1 MRQNVIEI
9 LENRGF
15 IDNLTSPELKKIVEK
30 PVKFYIG
37 FDPTAQ
43 SLHLGNLMGIVAMRW
58 LQMCG
63 HKPYILVGGATGKI
77 GDPSGKSQERPLL
90 TRETLEHN
98 VKSIKDQLALF
109 LDFDH
114 SSAGAVMVNN
124 DDWFSKIYFT
134 DFLRDVGKHFRIGSM
149 LAKESVRARINSEE
163 GMSYTEFSYQLLQA
177 YDFYHL
183 CQTEDVTLQLGGS
196 DQWGNIT
203 AGIEFVRKV
212 LQKSVYGLTFPL
224 LTRSDG
230 KKFGKSEGGAV
241 WLSPHMFSPY
251 KFYQYLYRIADED
264 VISLLKKLTFVDLE
278 EIAAYEQGIA
288 DKTLSPNTAQKRLA
302 EEVTLF
308 VHGKQGL
315 ATALKVTAA
324 ALPGSTAVLDY
335 DTLLEIKGDISSI
348 SLTKEDI
355 LGKKITEALVAAQL
369 ATSKGEASRL
379 IKNGGAYLNNIK
391 VTEIE
396 RNIDSQDLIGGVFLV
411 LSSGKK
417 NRVLIEC
424 LN

>member
-1 MRQNVIEI
+1 MNSNVVEI

-15 IDNLTSPELKKIVEK
+15 IDSITSPDLKKLVEN
-30 PVKFYIG
+30 PLRFYIG
-37 FDPTAQ
+37 FDPTAE
-43 SLHLGNLMGIVAMRW
+43 SLHLGNLMGIVAMTW
-58 LQMCG
+58 FQKCG

-90 TRETLEHN
+90 TRELLDHN
-98 VKSIKDQLALF
+98 VKSIKAQLGLF

-114 SSAGAVMVNN
+114 PTAAPVMVNN
-124 DDWFSKIYFT
+124 DDWFSKISFT

-177 YDFYHL
+177 YDFYYL
-183 CQTEDVTLQLGGS
+183 SQTEDVSLQMGGS

-203 AGIEFVRKV
+203 AGIEFTRKV
-212 LQKSVYGLTFPL
+212 GQKTVYGLTFPL

-241 WLSPHMFSPY
+241 WLSPNLFSPY
-251 KFYQYLYRIADED
+251 KFYQYLYRVADED
-264 VISLLKKLTFVDLE
+264 VISLLKKLTFVDIE
-278 EIAAYEQGIA
+278 QINQYEQGI
-288 DKTLSPNTAQKRLA
+288 LSKQLAPNTAQKRLA
-302 EEVTLF
+302 EEVTRF
-308 VHGKQGL
+308 VHGEEGL

-324 ALPGSTAVLDY
+324 ALPGSTASLDF
-335 DTLLEIKGDISSI
+335 DTLQEIKADIASVALSQ
-348 SLTKEDI
+348 EEI
-355 LGKKITEALVAAQL
+355 LGKKITEALVVAQL
-369 ATSKGEASRL
+369 ASSKGEASRL
-379 IKNGGAYLNNIK
+379 IKNGGAYLNNAK
-391 VTEIE
+391 VIE
-396 RNIDSQDLIGGVFLV
+396 VERSIEHEDLIGGVFLL

-424 LN
+424 IK